1 MTREDKVRAFEMRV
15 SGKSYE
21 EIAKEFGVT
30 RQRIQQ
36 ILSDPIKGRPG
47 YGYQKCK
54 IKPVADWIRNNHI
67 TNRMIAEKTG
77 VSESVISKQFQ
88 KGKLSPKLLIGIS
101 EMSGIPEEKIVL
113 SCWENEKQEYVE
125 NTSGM
130 EQM

>member
-30 RQRIQQ
+30 KQRMHQ
-36 ILSDPIKGRPG
+36 ILSDSIKVRPG
-47 YGYQKCK
+47 YGFQKCK

-77 VSESVISKQFQ
+77 VHEAAISKQFRE
-88 KGKLSPKLLIGIS
+88 GKLSTKVLIGIS

-113 SCWENEKQEYVE
+113 SCWENKKQEYMEE
-125 NTSGM
+125 NESA
-130 EQM
+130 E